1 MGITAAVPVL
11 RVSDVEKSI
20 RWYVGTIGF
29 LANPFPDKPPYD
41 FAILYAGEVELML
54 QCGDSIADL
63 PPKPYRWHV
72 YVKVKGV
79 DMKEVYAK
87 LEAAGR
93 THRRLE
99 RTFYGMAEFEVVD
112 PDGYVICI
120 AQELG
125 PDEGL
130 DLPAPEF

>member
-1 MGITAAVPVL
+1 MPIQRAVPVL
-11 RVSDVEKSI
+11 RVREVEKSI
-20 RWYVGTIGF
+20 RWYAETIGF
-29 LANPFPDKPPYD
+29 RANPFPDKPPYD
-41 FAILYAGEVELML
+41 FAILFAGEVEIML
-54 QCGDSIADL
+54 QCGDPIAEH
-63 PPKPYRWHV
+63 PPKPYQWHV
-72 YVKVKGV
+72 YLKVTGV
-79 DMKEVYAK
+79 DMLDIYGK

-125 PDEGL
+125 PGEGL
-130 DLPAPEF
+130 DLPTPEF